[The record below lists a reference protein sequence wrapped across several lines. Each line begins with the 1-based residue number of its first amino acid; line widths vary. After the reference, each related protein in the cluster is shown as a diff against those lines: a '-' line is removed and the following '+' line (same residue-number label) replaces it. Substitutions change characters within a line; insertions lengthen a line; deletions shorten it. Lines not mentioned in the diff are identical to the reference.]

1 MSEESSN
8 EREIPEGA
16 VGASGDHG
24 FPSEDHGR
32 PSESHGRPSESHGCP
47 PGGPAGELPSRADRP
62 IRVDAEQ
69 LTIGELDL
77 LAAREVLGELGA
89 RGSAPL
95 DSLDID
101 GTMTLLEAI
110 VGLEGALESLRAR
123 TVVHLE
129 DAVKADCLRREESPR
144 QAALVARAEASRTL
158 KSSRSVAGRTLA
170 TSRRLVRS
178 MPGMI
183 SALSSARMLP
193 QSAHKVGS
201 VLGPATPE
209 QRRQVD
215 MILTSRLAELEG
227 CGPQQW
233 GDEAAR
239 ILHALDPAGAAARHQ
254 AAKRE
259 RHVTVRRTDHG
270 MARITALVPGID
282 GARIRKGLDVA
293 AESARAQGDRRGH
306 QQIMADLF
314 ADALIGRGDGID
326 PTTLDIGIV
335 ITDRS
340 LLAPAHADAAL
351 VEGFGTVPYDH
362 VREEMLRAAQAEEDT
377 DLALTIRQLYAD
389 LDHGDLV
396 AVESRSRAFPAALT
410 RFLTLAHQTCRG
422 PHCDAPIRQI
432 DHITPWSQGGTTS
445 LDNGNGLCAAC
456 NQKELAGETARVV
469 RDEDGVRRTVRWT
482 TRHGRSATR
491 GAINL
496 DPLGTYRRR
505 CAREAPD
512 PGEAPL
518 SSDATAERPADDRA
532 AHHGAPLYSTTREHV
547 GEGRQTSSPMTT
559 GQGDGPAGD
568 GMTLHRALT
577 ALRLRLT
584 DIPEPHRSRRCPGR
598 PGDWIVRR
606 GSRGR

>member
-1 MSEESSN
+1 MSKESSN

-16 VGASGDHG
+16 AGASGG
-24 FPSEDHGR
+24 HGR
-32 PSESHGRPSESHGCP
+32 PSGEHGRPSGEHIRPSGD
-47 PGGPAGELPSRADRP
+47 PAGGLPPRADRP
-62 IRVDAEQ
+62 IQVDAEQ

-77 LAAREVLGELGA
+77 LAAREVLAELGA

-101 GTMTLLEAI
+101 GTMTLLETI

-123 TVVHLE
+123 TAVHLE

-144 QAALVARAEASRTL
+144 QAALVARAEASRAL
-158 KSSRSVAGRTLA
+158 KSSRAVAGRTLA

-215 MILTSRLAELEG
+215 AILTSRLAELEG

-326 PTTLDIGIV
+326 PTTLDVGIV

-351 VEGFGTVPYDH
+351 VEGFGSVPYDH
-362 VREEMLRAAQAEEDT
+362 VREEMLRAAQAEEDA

-432 DHITPWSQGGTTS
+432 DHITPWSQGGATS

-505 CAREAPD
+505 CASASRA
-512 PGEAPL
+512 
-518 SSDATAERPADDRA
+518 SDTDVPRSHATAEHVA
-532 AHHGAPLYSTTREHV
+532 RERMTEH
-547 GEGRQTSSPMTT
+547 RTT
-559 GQGDGPAGD
+559 GERVDRRCDAINPGNSGRERLPLANDEPGEL
-568 GMTLHRALT
+568 MTLQRALT
-577 ALRLRLT
+577 DLRLRLT
-584 DIPEPHRSRRCPGR
+584 DIPDPHRIHRLPGY

>member
-1 MSEESSN
+1 MSKESSN

-16 VGASGDHG
+16 AGASGG
-24 FPSEDHGR
+24 HGR
-32 PSESHGRPSESHGCP
+32 PSGEHGRPSGEHIRPSGD
-47 PGGPAGELPSRADRP
+47 PAGGLPPRADRP
-62 IRVDAEQ
+62 IQVDAEQ

-77 LAAREVLGELGA
+77 LAAREVLAELGA

-95 DSLDID
+95 DSLGID
-101 GTMTLLEAI
+101 GTMTLLETI

-123 TVVHLE
+123 TAVHLE

-144 QAALVARAEASRTL
+144 QAALVARAEASRVL
-158 KSSRSVAGRTLA
+158 KSSRAVAGRTLA
-170 TSRRLVRS
+170 TSRRIVRS

-215 MILTSRLAELEG
+215 AILTSRLAELEG

-326 PTTLDIGIV
+326 PTTLDVGIV

-351 VEGFGTVPYDH
+351 VEGFGSVPYDH
-362 VREEMLRAAQAEEDT
+362 VREEMLRAAQAEED
-377 DLALTIRQLYAD
+377 AD

-432 DHITPWSQGGTTS
+432 DHITPWSQGGATS

-505 CAREAPD
+505 CAREAPA
-512 PGEAPL
+512 PGETLL
-518 SSDATAERPADDRA
+518 SSCAPAEHPAGDQS
-532 AHHGAPLYSTTREHV
+532 AHDGAPHDLTTSEHV
-547 GEGRQTSSPMTT
+547 GEDHEMSRPEAT
-559 GQGDGPAGD
+559 GQRDGSAGD
-568 GMTLHRALT
+568 GMTLHRALA
-577 ALRLRLT
+577 ALRLQLT

-598 PGDWIVRR
+598 PGDWFVRR

>member
-1 MSEESSN
+1 MSKESSN

-16 VGASGDHG
+16 AGASGG
-24 FPSEDHGR
+24 HGR
-32 PSESHGRPSESHGCP
+32 PSGEHGRPFGEHFRPSGD
-47 PGGPAGELPSRADRP
+47 PAGELPPRADRP
-62 IRVDAEQ
+62 IQVDAEQ

-77 LAAREVLGELGA
+77 LAAREVLAELGA

-95 DSLDID
+95 DSLGID
-101 GTMTLLEAI
+101 GTMTLLETI

-123 TVVHLE
+123 TAVHLE

-144 QAALVARAEASRTL
+144 QAALVARAEASRAL
-158 KSSRSVAGRTLA
+158 KFSRAVAGRTLA

-215 MILTSRLAELEG
+215 AILTSRLAELEG

-326 PTTLDIGIV
+326 PTTLDVGIV

-351 VEGFGTVPYDH
+351 VEGFGSVPYDH

-377 DLALTIRQLYAD
+377 GLALTIRQLYAD

-432 DHITPWSQGGTTS
+432 DHITPWSQGGATS

-505 CAREAPD
+505 CAREAPA
-512 PGEAPL
+512 PGETLL
-518 SSDATAERPADDRA
+518 SSCAPAEHPAGDQS
-532 AHHGAPLYSTTREHV
+532 AHDGAPHDLTTSEHV
-547 GEGRQTSSPMTT
+547 GEDHEMSRPEAT
-559 GQGDGPAGD
+559 GQRDGSAGD
-568 GMTLHRALT
+568 GMTLHRALA
-577 ALRLRLT
+577 ALRLQLT

-598 PGDWIVRR
+598 PGDWFVRR